1 MIFIKYL
8 LDIPELDIDKVIT
21 RVEFEKY
28 ISFQLEKFRLAVD
41 CLLGGNNLLPESIDS
56 VIRTGGSCLIPA
68 VTNILEELFPEKVIE
83 HNPFTSVATGLAIA
97 NYKNLGNRPVHLRVL
112 ES

>member
-1 MIFIKYL
+1 M
-8 LDIPELDIDKVIT
+8 
-21 RVEFEKY
+21 
-28 ISFQLEKFRLAVD
+28 QLEKFRLAVD
-41 CLLGGNNLLPESIDS
+41 YLLEKNGLLPGSIDS

-68 VTNILEELFPEKVIE
+68 ITNILDELFPEKVIE

-97 NYKNLGNRPVHLRVL
+97 NYRNLGKHPIQFRGL